1 MNKISKIA
9 LCLCISALSLGV
21 GMGSFA
27 HSGMSGPVGERMQ
40 DMLDLGKGLRSLT
53 QEMRGENRQG
63 PLIDAAE
70 IIRENAALISTKFE
84 QNITTAPSEAL
95 PQIWSDWADFDARAI
110 ALEATAHELIAAIR
124 AQDGEQVQELSKSIR
139 AQCSACHDIYRAP

>member
-1 MNKISKIA
+1 M
-9 LCLCISALSLGV
+9 CLCISALSLGV

-40 DMLDLGKGLRSLT
+40 DMLDLGTGLRSLT

-95 PQIWSDWADFDARAI
+95 PQIWLDWEDFDARAI
-110 ALEATAHELIAAIR
+110 ALESTAQDLITAIR
-124 AQDGEQVQELSKSIR
+124 SQDNAQIQALAQSIR
-139 AQCSACHDIYRAP
+139 AQCTACHDIYRSP